1 MKKVFLL
8 SLVSFSLISAQ
19 AQSKKAYA
27 ITGDVKGSFNWVTV
41 KEIDLATGEVIRT
54 VFDPNENTNY
64 KIRSVD
70 GSISGS
76 VNAAR
81 GTAANIVTYSGV
93 AAAAFDE
100 KHNRLYFTNMRGNEL
115 RYFDLSSNEIT
126 VVTNADPL
134 FNTGE
139 KVAEDN
145 VITRMAI
152 GVDGNGYALTND
164 GKNLIR
170 FNTEG
175 KSTIT
180 KLGAL
185 RDGSKNGNVSI
196 HNQCSSWGGDM
207 IADAYGNLYVFSMRG
222 HVFKVNPNSLVADH
236 VGTISGLPANFT
248 INGAAV
254 DANGDVVVSSAIAT
268 ENYYKVNLGTF
279 NATALA
285 KTGENVWNASDLASS
300 NVAYRGGPSNTFTTA
315 EVKGNNA
322 ISIYPNPVAIKYF
335 NVSFEKVT
343 PGKYTIELTDASG
356 RKVINQVA
364 EISGVQNQK
373 VNLPKSASGGMYLVR
388 VIDTDGKAIFTDKIV
403 VQ

>member
-27 ITGDVKGSFNWVTV
+27 ITGDVKGSYNWVSV
-41 KEIDLATGEVIRT
+41 KEIDLSTGEVIRT
-54 VFDPNENTNY
+54 VFDPAANQ
-64 KIRSVD
+64 SVTLKNAD
-70 GSISGS
+70 GSTL
-76 VNAAR
+76 AAR
-81 GTAANIVTYSGV
+81 GSADVPTYSGV

-115 RYFDLSSNEIT
+115 RYFDLSTNS
-126 VVTNADPL
+126 VVVVVNTDPT

-152 GVDGNGYALTND
+152 GVDGFGYALTND

-170 FNTEG
+170 FSTEG

-180 KLGAL
+180 KLGSL

-207 IADAYGNLYVFSMRG
+207 VADAYGNLYVFSMRG
-222 HVFKVNPNSLVADH
+222 HVFKVNPNSLVADY
-236 VGTISGLPANFT
+236 VGTIAGLPASFT

-254 DANGDVVVSSAIAT
+254 DANGDVVVSSATAT
-268 ENYYKVNLGTF
+268 DNYFKINLGTF
-279 NATALA
+279 SATAVS
-285 KTGENVWNASDLASS
+285 KTGENVWNASDLASG
-300 NVAYRGGPSNTFTTA
+300 NIAYRGGPSTGFTA
-315 EVKGNNA
+315 ADVKGNA
-322 ISIYPNPVAIKYF
+322 ISIYPNPVAVKYF
-335 NVSFEKVT
+335 NVAFEKVT
-343 PGKYTIELTDASG
+343 PGKYTIELTDVSG
-356 RKVINQVA
+356 RKLINQVA

-373 VNLPKSASGGMYLVR
+373 VDLPKSASAGMYLVK
-388 VIDTDGKAIFTDKIV
+388 VINADGKAIFTDKIV